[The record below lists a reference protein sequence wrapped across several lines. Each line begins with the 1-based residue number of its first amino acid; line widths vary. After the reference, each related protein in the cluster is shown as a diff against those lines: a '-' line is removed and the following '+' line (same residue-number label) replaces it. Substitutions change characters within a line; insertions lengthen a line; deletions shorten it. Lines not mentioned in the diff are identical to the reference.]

1 MKLWLA
7 VSASIWAC
15 HPIDDGRHTDV
26 TVNYTSD
33 TPAGRG
39 CRRPTTEPNMD
50 ADLIRQLDDPLYQ
63 ILRNENVEAF
73 NRARAEAG
81 ELPSFARCDFRGLDL
96 RGLAATGLDFRDA
109 YFRGADLRGIDFS
122 GSRLDGASIAGAKI
136 SGCYFPRELQADEIV
151 MSLNHGTRMRY
162 NTGQ

>member
-1 MKLWLA
+1 
-7 VSASIWAC
+7 
-15 HPIDDGRHTDV
+15 
-26 TVNYTSD
+26 
-33 TPAGRG
+33 
-39 CRRPTTEPNMD
+39 MD

-73 NRARAEAG
+73 NRARTEAG

-136 SGCYFPRELQADEIV
+136 SGCYFPRELQADEIRTFV
-151 MSLNHGTRMRY
+151 RSKKH
-162 NTGQ
+162 